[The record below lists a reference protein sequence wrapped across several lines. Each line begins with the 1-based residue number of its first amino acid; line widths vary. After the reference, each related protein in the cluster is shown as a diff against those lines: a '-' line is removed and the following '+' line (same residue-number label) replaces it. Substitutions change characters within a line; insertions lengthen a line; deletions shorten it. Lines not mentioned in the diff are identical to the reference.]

1 MVREAGIAG
10 SGCGRLRGAGLWLS
24 RLISRRA
31 GYAGVF
37 ALLFALAW
45 LPVCGVLAASG
56 YSFFW
61 DVDGLS
67 QQYVWFVYT
76 GQWLRGVFSSLLSG
90 DGLQVPLWT
99 MDSGFGVD
107 TVQSLVCTVVNPF
120 YAVSALVPEQWAEQA
135 FEASLVLQAYCAGL
149 AFSLWSVGH
158 GERRATTMVGAL
170 AYVFAGNMTAIFLQ
184 PGFLFPALAF
194 PLALYGADRVFDR
207 RSPLPFVAVMAWV
220 FAFSFYD
227 AYMICV
233 MLVLYCLAM
242 FFWKVERGVRGR
254 LRWVR
259 LARWVAVFVGYVLLS
274 AAVAAVL
281 FLPQAMAVLGQER
294 LEVHR
299 AEQVLYA
306 PTYYIK
312 LIMGFTSFSFAG
324 GDAYT
329 GWSPLAV
336 PVLLLL
342 LMRRRR
348 QPALFWSFVVLT
360 VMLCVPFFG
369 SLMNA
374 FQYPTARWAWAYS
387 AFVSLAIAR
396 LLPRLLEARKREK
409 AVIGAVCVVYVV
421 CAAALPVSGVVRAEA
436 VVMAAMVA
444 VCFLGSVLGYRAAV
458 GLLAVLTAVAGSVCF
473 CQFPRLI
480 GCYAPAGELWSIHD
494 ERGVAGAVEKAESRG
509 DYDAAYR
516 YDRTSDRVFVENSN
530 LITATMGANFYNS
543 MYNDGV
549 DELLRSLGNPATH
562 GANHRFD
569 SLGEQSYVQALL
581 GVRYLY
587 ASDAAA
593 GRLSP
598 LSTGNGALARGW
610 DATLYESSVA
620 LPLAFV
626 QYSYITKGEYLAL
639 SLVERQE
646 ALLQA
651 VVLNERPRGLQ
662 VEDGLEDL
670 VFESRSVPFTV
681 EATGC
686 EWDGSRACVTQPGA
700 QLTLT
705 FSCAPQTEAYL
716 CIRGMDYRDF
726 RASDYVSGDQWDAMG
741 LLGRAGLLVRETK
754 DNLLAKRSRTTTA
767 TLDVSSPLGTQGVV
781 YPNAEDPM
789 YGGPRDWACNLGYS
803 EAGLATATI
812 TFQTQGIYS
821 FDAIDVVEL
830 PTALLE
836 RQAQALSHQAAQDIA
851 LGCNE
856 ISCRATLDR
865 DGLLFF
871 SVAYSDGWSARVD
884 GEEAEVLKADCGF
897 MAVALGEG
905 AHTVELLYETPYLRE
920 GAALSLVGVGG
931 TCVLLWWR
939 RRPPKVAA
947 LRVAD
952 GQAVSVN
959 E

>member
-1 MVREAGIAG
+1 MHLATIRGLLQRGTGYGAGGWYCGAGVRP
-10 SGCGRLRGAGLWLS
+10 LRGAGLWLS

-396 LLPRLLEARKREK
+396 LLPGLLEARKREK

-444 VCFLGSVLGYRAAV
+444 VCFLGSALGYRRGRGTAGGAH
-458 GLLAVLTAVAGSVCF
+458 GRRWQRLLLPVPPTDRLLCARRRALVN
-473 CQFPRLI
+473 PRRARRG
-480 GCYAPAGELWSIHD
+480 GCRREG
-494 ERGVAGAVEKAESRG
+494 GVAGRLRRRLSLRQDRRPGVRGELEPDHGDHGRELLQQHVQRRCRRAPEEPGKPRHPWGEPPLRQPGGAVVRPGPVGGALPLCVGRRGREAFSAVDGQRRAGTGMGRDAVRVFGRPAPGVCAILLHHEGRVSGTVLGRAPGGVAAGGGAQREAARPAGRRRPGGPRVRVPKRPVYRRG
-509 DYDAAYR
+509 D
-516 YDRTSDRVFVENSN
+516 
-530 LITATMGANFYNS
+530 G
-543 MYNDGV
+543 
-549 DELLRSLGNPATH
+549 LRNGT
-562 GANHRFD
+562 
-569 SLGEQSYVQALL
+569 
-581 GVRYLY
+581 
-587 ASDAAA
+587 AA
-593 GRLSP
+593 GR
-598 LSTGNGALARGW
+598 A
-610 DATLYESSVA
+610 
-620 LPLAFV
+620 
-626 QYSYITKGEYLAL
+626 
-639 SLVERQE
+639 
-646 ALLQA
+646 
-651 VVLNERPRGLQ
+651 
-662 VEDGLEDL
+662 
-670 VFESRSVPFTV
+670 
-681 EATGC
+681 
-686 EWDGSRACVTQPGA
+686 
-700 QLTLT
+700 
-705 FSCAPQTEAYL
+705 
-716 CIRGMDYRDF
+716 
-726 RASDYVSGDQWDAMG
+726 
-741 LLGRAGLLVRETK
+741 
-754 DNLLAKRSRTTTA
+754 
-767 TLDVSSPLGTQGVV
+767 
-781 YPNAEDPM
+781 
-789 YGGPRDWACNLGYS
+789 
-803 EAGLATATI
+803 
-812 TFQTQGIYS
+812 
-821 FDAIDVVEL
+821 
-830 PTALLE
+830 
-836 RQAQALSHQAAQDIA
+836 
-851 LGCNE
+851 
-856 ISCRATLDR
+856 
-865 DGLLFF
+865 
-871 SVAYSDGWSARVD
+871 
-884 GEEAEVLKADCGF
+884 
-897 MAVALGEG
+897 
-905 AHTVELLYETPYLRE
+905 
-920 GAALSLVGVGG
+920 
-931 TCVLLWWR
+931 
-939 RRPPKVAA
+939 
-947 LRVAD
+947 
-952 GQAVSVN
+952 
-959 E
+959 